1 MMERTTGE
9 PVTQPA
15 RKAPDRRPHAADRA
29 RAERTRGGVPLAGFF
44 PSCGLA
50 LATAALAACGSS
62 GGTGPSPNPPTI
74 TIQATSGGVTEP
86 LDDGAT
92 LTPPVRIDISADR
105 GTIDAT
111 LDGATFLSGNE
122 VTQPGAYTLSVTARD
137 GAATAT
143 RTVDFTVTFTGASVL
158 TIRLLDL
165 GANEEGGGGDA
176 ILLGDSAAAGVRW
189 ALVDA
194 GPRGAGA
201 VDTTFVRDRLAQ
213 LGAHTLEAMIL
224 SHAHGDHFGALG
236 PVLRADSV
244 VEFLYNGQAR
254 SFGAYNALVTTAMTE
269 ADAANTVPSTRTID
283 LGGTAV
289 PSRLT
294 VLPPLGTYLSD
305 ASADASQINEGSI
318 GVLVTKGPFRMFL
331 TGDGEV
337 EANGRWRNV
346 FGAASG
352 GLDVLKAGH
361 HGANDAVFDN
371 GFNGSSAWLAH
382 TDPEVVV
389 ISSNGESHP
398 RINAL
403 SAYLGIP
410 QARTYC
416 TSVHGEIAIRVD
428 EVGAYA
434 VDVERNAAADC
445 VPGTD
450 ATT

>member
-1 MMERTTGE
+1 MTQLARRAPVSRPRSARRT
-9 PVTQPA
+9 PA
-15 RKAPDRRPHAADRA
+15 GSARGGGRRA
-29 RAERTRGGVPLAGFF
+29 RSAPVLAPLFAV
-44 PSCGLA
+44 
-50 LATAALAACGSS
+50 AALAACGSGS
-62 GGTGPSPNPPTI
+62 GTGPSPTPPTI

-86 LDDGAT
+86 LSDGAT
-92 LTPPVRIDISADR
+92 LAPPVRIDISTDR

-111 LDGATFLSGNE
+111 LDGATFFSGTE
-122 VTQPGAYTLSVTARD
+122 VTQPGAYALSVTARD
-137 GAATAT
+137 GAATSS
-143 RTVDFTVTFTGASVL
+143 RTVDFTVAFTGASVL

-165 GANEEGGGGDA
+165 GANEAGGGGDA
-176 ILLGDSAAAGVRW
+176 ILLGDSAAAGIRW

-194 GPRGAGA
+194 GPRGSGA
-201 VDTTFVRDRLAQ
+201 ADTTFVRDRLAQ
-213 LGAHTLEAMIL
+213 LGAQTLEAMIL

-244 VEFLYNGQAR
+244 VEFLYNGQVR
-254 SFGAYNALVTTAMTE
+254 SFGAYNALVTTAMAE
-269 ADAANTVPSTRTID
+269 ADAVGTVPSTRTLD

-289 PSRLT
+289 PTRLT

-337 EANGRWRNV
+337 EANDRWRTV
-346 FGAASG
+346 FGATSG

-371 GFNGSSAWLAH
+371 GFNGSSAWLTH

-389 ISSNGESHP
+389 ISSNGETHP

-403 SAYLGIP
+403 NAYLGFP
-410 QARTYC
+410 GTRTYC
-416 TSVHGEIAIRVD
+416 TSVHGEITIRVD
-428 EVGAYA
+428 EVGAYT
-434 VDVERNAAADC
+434 VEVQRNAAADC